1 MDRERLRSQK
11 SALEAFLHEYSLS
24 PSERDI
30 LTVRP
35 ILENGDESFFTVL
48 KRANDIKE
56 RCTALMQDPY
66 CMMTAT
72 LDLLEKISTDEENGY
87 HRLFSWC
94 QTECQLTGDKS
105 YVLDGGNPHFLRLR
119 QGLRTLKSKDTYYN
133 HCVTEFVNNRR
144 NLLTILL
151 TENSGKWKQRNDE
164 TSNQMISDMF
174 TWLHEYINEEKEGM
188 RSLFLDPSS
197 PETGNSN
204 VLKSCLDVVFSGAN
218 KFVQEFLLPLFDDS
232 SNILQLFECMQI
244 IAFYENIVATTI
256 SPESSLRST
265 IASIE
270 QSLWTRITSLLM
282 YRIKHYFKL
291 SPFVSGSFLP
301 PTEKGEGFNSN
312 SIFAECLLLLR
323 QCFDVFSIHI
333 TDEM

>member
-1 MDRERLRSQK
+1 M
-11 SALEAFLHEYSLS
+11 
-24 PSERDI
+24 
-30 LTVRP
+30 
-35 ILENGDESFFTVL
+35 
-48 KRANDIKE
+48 
-56 RCTALMQDPY
+56 
-66 CMMTAT
+66 
-72 LDLLEKISTDEENGY
+72 
-87 HRLFSWC
+87 
-94 QTECQLTGDKS
+94 
-105 YVLDGGNPHFLRLR
+105 
-119 QGLRTLKSKDTYYN
+119 
-133 HCVTEFVNNRR
+133 
-144 NLLTILL
+144 
-151 TENSGKWKQRNDE
+151 
-164 TSNQMISDMF
+164 
-174 TWLHEYINEEKEGM
+174 
-188 RSLFLDPSS
+188 
-197 PETGNSN
+197 
-204 VLKSCLDVVFSGAN
+204 KSCLDVVFSGAN